1 MNIFSSEFNVIYL
14 RVVQGCNLNCTHCF
28 TLGNK
33 DPYMVTDVTYI
44 KDFLSAI
51 KENVNPQKATFYIHG
66 GETFLAPYSHLAE
79 VNQVIRS
86 TFPSIKM
93 DIIPQTNLLYNI
105 DDEFIQ
111 FLKTEYAS
119 TVGVSWD
126 ADIRFGSI
134 AINKKTDQEDLFF
147 GNLKRLLENGIKVH
161 IAITAQKYLLN
172 YDPLEIVKMFD
183 GVDSIDFELLTTF
196 DEQTRSLKPNNK
208 KWAVWLEKLVDYYQ
222 HNKTTWCL
230 PQIDLFTKT
239 LMTGNMFDCKC
250 NCCDKRTFTLNPNGT
265 VGLCPDKTYVE
276 PFSTTTEMKQDWA
289 TFQNKSLDV
298 IMKKLIEMD
307 EHTMCYTCEHYDICG
322 GNCDASL
329 FDDSDEC
336 PLSRNVISKIRNNKQ
351 VFIKLYEEK
360 AKKNLTELRDDYEVY

>member
-1 MNIFSSEFNVIYL
+1 MNIFSNEFNVIYL

-33 DPYMVTDVTYI
+33 DPYMVTDLNYI
-44 KDFLSAI
+44 EDFLSSI
-51 KENVNPQKATFYIHG
+51 KDNVNPQKATFYIHG
-66 GETFLAPYSHLAE
+66 GETFLAPYSHLAD
-79 VNQVIRS
+79 VNKIIRS
-86 TFPSIKM
+86 KFPNMRM
-93 DIIPQTNLLYNI
+93 DIIPQTNLLYTI
-105 DDEFIQ
+105 DDEFIN
-111 FLKTEYAS
+111 FVKDEYRS
-119 TVGVSWD
+119 TIGVSWD

-134 AINKKTDQEDLFF
+134 AINKKTDQENLFF
-147 GNLKRLLENGIKVH
+147 SNLKQLLDNGIKVH
-161 IAITAQKYLLN
+161 IAITAQKHLLN

-196 DEQTRSLKPNNK
+196 DEQTRNLKPNNK
-208 KWAVWLEKLVDYYQ
+208 KWATWLEKLVDYYQ

-239 LMTGNMFDCKC
+239 LIAGNLFDCKC

-276 PFSTTTEMKQDWA
+276 PFSTTTEMRQDWA

-298 IMKKLIEMD
+298 MMKKLVEMD
-307 EHTMCYTCEHYDICG
+307 HHTMCYTCEHYDICG

-336 PLSRNVISKIRNNKQ
+336 PLSRNVISKIRNNKE

-360 AKKNLTELRDDYEVY
+360 AKKNLTELRNDYEVY